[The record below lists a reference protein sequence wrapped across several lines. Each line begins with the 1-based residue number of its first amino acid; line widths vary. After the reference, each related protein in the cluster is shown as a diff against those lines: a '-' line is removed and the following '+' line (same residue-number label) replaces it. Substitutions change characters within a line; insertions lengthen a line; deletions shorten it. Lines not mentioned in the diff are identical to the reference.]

1 MIYGDVIPIAHI
13 NKRYRFEIPIL
24 GIHLRYSRDIPI
36 ADTFNA
42 CRYEIPM

>member
-13 NKRYRFEIPIL
+13 NKRYRFEIAIL
-24 GIHLRYSRDIPI
+24 GIHLRYSREIPI
-36 ADTFNA
+36 ADTLSA